1 MREAVIVAYARSP
14 IAKSKK
20 GKLNNVNPV
29 DLTAQVINGMLEK
42 IPDFDV
48 SNIEDIVLGC
58 ATPEGVQG
66 QNVARV
72 IGVRTGL
79 PYSVGGQ
86 TINRFCSSGIQAIS
100 IAANT
105 IKVGE
110 QDIVLAGGVESMS
123 LLPMGGNLMSP
134 DYKAVNE
141 YPGIYSAMGTT
152 AENVAEKYGITRSMQ
167 DEFAVESNK
176 KAALAQAEGRFA
188 DSIIPIK
195 VEHSFVNENGEVE
208 TKQSI
213 FDKDEG
219 IRPNT
224 TIESLSRLAPAF
236 RLKGS
241 VTAGNS
247 SQTSDGA
254 AIVLLMSKEKAEEL
268 GMKPIAEFKTFAV
281 SGVDPEYMGIGPI
294 PAITKLLKTAG
305 LTLEDID
312 LIELNEAFASQSIVC
327 MNELKLDKERVNPN
341 GGAIALGHP
350 LGCTGA
356 FLTIKMIDEL
366 KRQNKKKGIVSMC
379 IGGGQGAAGLIEL
392 Y

>member
-1 MREAVIVAYARSP
+1 MREAVIVAYGRSP
-14 IAKSKK
+14 IGKSRK

-29 DLTAQVINGMLEK
+29 DLSAQVIKGVFAKLPK
-42 IPDFDV
+42 FDI
-48 SNIEDIVLGC
+48 SKIEDIVMGC

-66 QNVARV
+66 QNVARN
-72 IGVRTGL
+72 IGIRAGF

-100 IAANT
+100 IAANS

-134 DYKAVNE
+134 DYITVKE
-141 YPGIYSAMGTT
+141 YPGAYSAMGTT
-152 AENVAEKYGITRSMQ
+152 AENVAEKYGITRLMQ

-176 KAALAQAEGRFA
+176 KAALAQKEGRFME
-188 DSIIPIK
+188 SIIPIK
-195 VEHSFVNENGEVE
+195 VENSFVNEDGKIE
-208 TKQSI
+208 TKQSLC
-213 FDKDEG
+213 DKDEG
-219 IRPNT
+219 IRSGT
-224 TIESLSRLAPAF
+224 TMESLSRLKPAF
-236 RLKGS
+236 RLNGS

-254 AIVLLMSKEKAEEL
+254 AVVLLMSKEKADEL
-268 GMKPIAEFKTFAV
+268 GMEPIAKFKEFAV
-281 SGVDPEYMGIGPI
+281 AGVDPEYMGLGPI
-294 PAITKLLKTAG
+294 PAITKLLKVTG
-305 LTLEDID
+305 LRLEDID

-327 MNELKLDKERVNPN
+327 INELNLDKGKVNPN

-379 IGGGQGAAGLIEL
+379 IGGGQGAAGIIEL
-392 Y
+392 C